1 MIAGGFYFEPDDEMS
16 DAKQLEAEIKAA
28 IEAAETL
35 AALEELRVA
44 SLGKKGTVSALLK
57 TLGGMSPE
65 ERQVNGPAF
74 NQLRDRVTAAL
85 AEKKTALEG
94 AALEAR
100 LASETQDMTLPL
112 LPDAGLEGRLHPVSQ
127 VMEEIA
133 AIFADMGF
141 DVAEGPDIESQFYN
155 FTALNIPD
163 AHPARQMHDTFY
175 MQAEEDGEPLVLR
188 THTSPVQVRTMQ
200 ESAPPFRFIAPGR
213 TYRCDSDQTHTPM
226 FHQVEG
232 LVVDETTHMGHL
244 KYVLEAFLAAFF
256 EVDDISIR
264 LRPSYFPFTE
274 PSMEIDMPCHRVKN
288 GGDGDRLIVGEGDD
302 WMEIGGS
309 GMVNG
314 RVLAHA
320 GIDPRKYQGFA
331 FGMGI
336 DRLAMLKYGAPD
348 LRAFFEADLRWLKH
362 YGFLPIDVPG
372 LAAGLSNK
380 ALANITATK

>member
-1 MIAGGFYFEPDDEMS
+1 MS
-16 DAKQLEAEIKAA
+16 AEADKLKTDILAA
-28 IEAAETL
+28 IAAAEDA
-35 AALEELRVA
+35 AALEAVRVGA
-44 SLGKKGTVSALLK
+44 LGKKGTVSALLK
-57 TLGGMSPE
+57 TLGGMSAE
-65 ERQVNGPAF
+65 ERQTNGPLF
-74 NQLRDRVTAAL
+74 NALRDAVSEAI
-85 AEKKTALEG
+85 AEKKTTIDA
-94 AALEAR
+94 AALNAR
-100 LASETQDMTLPL
+100 LAEETLDMTLPVATD
-112 LPDAGLEGRLHPVSQ
+112 PQFEGRIHPVSQ

-141 DVAEGPDIESQFYN
+141 DVAEGPDIESGFYN
-155 FTALNIPD
+155 FTALNIPE

-175 MQAEEDGEPLVLR
+175 LNAEEDGEALLLR

-200 ESAPPFRFIAPGR
+200 NGQADNSGPPFRFIAPGR

-244 KYVLEAFLAAFF
+244 KYTLEAFLAAFF
-256 EVDDISIR
+256 EVSDISIR
-264 LRPSYFPFTE
+264 FRPSYFPFTE
-274 PSMEIDMPCHRVKN
+274 PSMEIDMPCRR
-288 GGDGDRLIVGEGDD
+288 DGDRLIVGEGDD

-309 GMVNG
+309 GMVNPH
-314 RVLAHA
+314 VLRHA
-320 GIDPRKYQGFA
+320 GIDADKYQGFA

-372 LAAGLSNK
+372 LAGGLSNK
-380 ALANITATK
+380 SLAGKPGAGQ

>member
-1 MIAGGFYFEPDDEMS
+1 MS
-16 DAKQLEAEIKAA
+16 AEADKLKTDILAA
-28 IEAAETL
+28 IAAAEDA
-35 AALEELRVA
+35 AALEAVRVGA
-44 SLGKKGTVSALLK
+44 LGKKGTVSALLK
-57 TLGGMSPE
+57 TLGGMSAE
-65 ERQVNGPAF
+65 ERQTNGPLF
-74 NQLRDRVTAAL
+74 NALRDAVSEAI
-85 AEKKTALEG
+85 AEKKTTIDA
-94 AALEAR
+94 AALNAR
-100 LASETQDMTLPL
+100 LAEETLDMTLPVATD
-112 LPDAGLEGRLHPVSQ
+112 PQFEGRIHPVSQ

-141 DVAEGPDIESQFYN
+141 DVAEGPDIESGFYN
-155 FTALNIPD
+155 FTALNIPE

-175 MQAEEDGEPLVLR
+175 LNAEEDGEALLLR

-200 ESAPPFRFIAPGR
+200 NGQADNSGPPFRFIAPGR

-244 KYVLEAFLAAFF
+244 KYTLEAFLAAFF
-256 EVDDISIR
+256 EVSDISIR
-264 LRPSYFPFTE
+264 FRPSYFPFTE
-274 PSMEIDMPCHRVKN
+274 PSMEIDMPCRR
-288 GGDGDRLIVGEGDD
+288 DGDRLIVGEGDD

-309 GMVNG
+309 GMVNPH
-314 RVLAHA
+314 VLRHA
-320 GIDPRKYQGFA
+320 GIDADKYQGFA

-372 LAAGLSNK
+372 LAGGLSNK
-380 ALANITATK
+380 SLASKPGAGQ

>member
-1 MIAGGFYFEPDDEMS
+1 MS
-16 DAKQLEAEIKAA
+16 TEAEKLESEISAA
-28 IEAAETL
+28 IDAAQD
-35 AALEELRVA
+35 ARALEDVRVA
-44 SLGKKGTVSALLK
+44 ALGKKGSVSALLK
-57 TLGGMSPE
+57 TLGGMSAD
-65 ERQVNGPAF
+65 ERQVNGPLF
-74 NQLRDRVTAAL
+74 NALRDKLTDAIQAKKAAL
-85 AEKKTALEG
+85 DS
-94 AALEAR
+94 AALNAR
-100 LASETQDMTLPL
+100 LSEETLDMTLPIA
-112 LPDAGLEGRLHPVSQ
+112 PDAQFQGRIHPVSQ
-127 VMEEIA
+127 AMEEIN

-175 MQAEEDGEPLVLR
+175 MQAEEDGEALLLR

-200 ESAPPFRFIAPGR
+200 DGQKDKSGPPFRFIAPGR

-244 KYVLEAFLAAFF
+244 KHTLEAFLAAFF
-256 EVDDISIR
+256 EVENIAIR
-264 LRPSYFPFTE
+264 FRPSYFPFTE
-274 PSMEIDMPCHRVKN
+274 PSMEIDMQCYR
-288 GGDGDRLIVGEGDD
+288 DGNKLVVGEGND

-309 GMVNG
+309 GMVNPH
-314 RVLAHA
+314 VLRHA
-320 GIDPRKYQGFA
+320 RIDAEKYQGFA

-348 LRAFFEADLRWLKH
+348 LRSFFEADLRWLKH
-362 YGFLPIDVPG
+362 YGFVPIDVPG

-380 ALANITATK
+380 SLAALSADK

>member
-1 MIAGGFYFEPDDEMS
+1 MS
-16 DAKQLEAEIKAA
+16 DAKKLEAETLAA
-28 IEAAETL
+28 IEAADSLE
-35 AALEELRVA
+35 ALEQLRVA

-57 TLGGMSPE
+57 TLGAMSAE
-65 ERQVNGPAF
+65 ERQTNGPVF
-74 NQLRDRVTAAL
+74 NQLRDLITQQLADKKAVLEKAAL
-85 AEKKTALEG
+85 N
-94 AALEAR
+94 AR
-100 LASETQDMTLPL
+100 LVDETQDMTLPL
-112 LPDAGLEGRLHPVSQ
+112 ADDPLMAGRIHPVSQ
-127 VMEEIA
+127 VMEEVA
-133 AIFADMGF
+133 AIFADLGF

-175 MQAEEDGEPLVLR
+175 MQAEEEGEPLVLR

-200 ESAPPFRFIAPGR
+200 AGKPPFRFIAPGR

-264 LRPSYFPFTE
+264 FRPSYFPFTE

-288 GGDGDRLIVGEGDD
+288 GGDGDSLIVGEGDE

-309 GMVNG
+309 GMVNPH
-314 RVLAHA
+314 VLTAA
-320 GIDPRKYQGFA
+320 GIDADNYQGFA
-331 FGMGI
+331 FGMGL

-372 LAAGLSNK
+372 LAAGLSNPGLSGPVSSGSGGK
-380 ALANITATK
+380 

>member
-1 MIAGGFYFEPDDEMS
+1 MS
-16 DAKQLEAEIKAA
+16 AEAEKLKNEIIAA
-28 IEAAETL
+28 IEATQDTR
-35 AALEELRVA
+35 ALEDVRVA
-44 SLGKKGTVSALLK
+44 ALGKKGSVSALLK
-57 TLGGMSPE
+57 TLGGMSAD
-65 ERQVNGPAF
+65 ERQVNGPLF
-74 NQLRDRVTAAL
+74 NALRDEITDAIQA
-85 AEKKTALEG
+85 KK
-94 AALEAR
+94 AALESAALNAR
-100 LASETQDMTLPL
+100 LSEETLDMTLPIA
-112 LPDAGLEGRLHPVSQ
+112 PDAQFQGRIHPVSQ
-127 VMEEIA
+127 AMEEIN

-175 MQAEEDGEPLVLR
+175 MQAEEDGEALLLR

-200 ESAPPFRFIAPGR
+200 DGQKDKSGPPFRFIAPGR

-244 KYVLEAFLAAFF
+244 KHTLEAFLAAFF
-256 EVDDISIR
+256 EVENIAIR
-264 LRPSYFPFTE
+264 FRPSYFPFTE
-274 PSMEIDMPCHRVKN
+274 PSMEIDMQCYR
-288 GGDGDRLIVGEGDD
+288 DGNKLVVGEGND

-309 GMVNG
+309 GMVNPH
-314 RVLAHA
+314 VLRHA
-320 GIDPRKYQGFA
+320 GIDAEKYQGFA

-348 LRAFFEADLRWLKH
+348 LRSFFEADLRWLKH
-362 YGFLPIDVPG
+362 YGFVPIDVPG

-380 ALANITATK
+380 SLAALSADK

>member
-1 MIAGGFYFEPDDEMS
+1 MS
-16 DAKQLEAEIKAA
+16 AEADKLKTDILAA
-28 IEAAETL
+28 IAAAEDA
-35 AALEELRVA
+35 AALEAVRVGA
-44 SLGKKGTVSALLK
+44 LGKKGTVSALLK
-57 TLGGMSPE
+57 TLGGMSAE
-65 ERQVNGPAF
+65 ERQTNGPLF
-74 NQLRDRVTAAL
+74 NALRDAVSEAI
-85 AEKKTALEG
+85 AEKKTTIDA
-94 AALEAR
+94 AALNAR
-100 LASETQDMTLPL
+100 LAEETLDMTLPVATD
-112 LPDAGLEGRLHPVSQ
+112 PQFEGRIHPVSQ

-141 DVAEGPDIESQFYN
+141 DVAEGPDIESGFYN
-155 FTALNIPD
+155 FTALNIPE

-175 MQAEEDGEPLVLR
+175 LNAEDDGEALLLR

-200 ESAPPFRFIAPGR
+200 NGQADNSGPPFRFIAPGR

-244 KYVLEAFLAAFF
+244 KYTLEAFLAAFF
-256 EVDDISIR
+256 EVSDISIR
-264 LRPSYFPFTE
+264 FRPSYFPFTE
-274 PSMEIDMPCHRVKN
+274 PSMEIDMPCRR
-288 GGDGDRLIVGEGDD
+288 DGDRLIVGEGDD

-309 GMVNG
+309 GMVNPH
-314 RVLAHA
+314 VLRHA
-320 GIDPRKYQGFA
+320 GIDADKYQGFA

-372 LAAGLSNK
+372 LAGGLSNK
-380 ALANITATK
+380 SLAGKPGAGQ

>member
-1 MIAGGFYFEPDDEMS
+1 MS
-16 DAKQLEAEIKAA
+16 DAKKLEAETLAA
-28 IEAAETL
+28 IEAADSLE
-35 AALEELRVA
+35 ALEQLRVA

-57 TLGGMSPE
+57 TLGAMSAE
-65 ERQVNGPAF
+65 ERQTNGPVF
-74 NQLRDRVTAAL
+74 NQLRDLITQQLADKKAVLEKAAL
-85 AEKKTALEG
+85 N
-94 AALEAR
+94 AR
-100 LASETQDMTLPL
+100 LVDETQDMTLPL
-112 LPDAGLEGRLHPVSQ
+112 ADDPLMAGRIHPVSQ
-127 VMEEIA
+127 VMEEVA
-133 AIFADMGF
+133 AIFADLGF

-175 MQAEEDGEPLVLR
+175 MQAEEEGEPLVLR

-200 ESAPPFRFIAPGR
+200 AGKPPFRFIAPGR

-264 LRPSYFPFTE
+264 FRPSYFPFTE

-288 GGDGDRLIVGEGDD
+288 GGDGDRLIVGEGDE

-309 GMVNG
+309 GMVNPH
-314 RVLAHA
+314 VLTAA
-320 GIDPRKYQGFA
+320 GIDADNYQGFA
-331 FGMGI
+331 FGMGL

-372 LAAGLSNK
+372 LAAGLSNPGLSGPVSSGSGGK
-380 ALANITATK
+380 

>member
-16 DAKQLEAEIKAA
+16 DAKTLQAEITAA
-28 IEAAETL
+28 IDAAADL
-35 AALEELRVA
+35 AALEELRVS
-44 SLGKKGTVSALLK
+44 SLGKKGAVSALLK
-57 TLGGMSPE
+57 TLGAMSPE
-65 ERQVNGPAF
+65 ERQINGPLF
-74 NQLRDRVTAAL
+74 NQLRDTISVAIADKKAL
-85 AEKKTALEG
+85 LEG
-94 AALEAR
+94 AALSAR
-100 LASETQDMTLPL
+100 LVTETQDMTLPL
-112 LPDAGLEGRLHPVSQ
+112 LPDPLLEGRLHPVSQ
-127 VMEEIA
+127 VMEEVA

-175 MQAEEDGEPLVLR
+175 MQAEEDGAPLVLR

-200 ESAPPFRFIAPGR
+200 AGDPPFRFIAPGR

-274 PSMEIDMPCHRVKN
+274 PSMEIDMPCRR
-288 GGDGDRLIVGEGDD
+288 DGDRLIVGEGDD

-320 GIDPRKYQGFA
+320 GIDPAKYQGFA

-380 ALANITATK
+380 SLANIKSAT

>member
-1 MIAGGFYFEPDDEMS
+1 MS
-16 DAKQLEAEIKAA
+16 TEAEKLESEISAA
-28 IEAAETL
+28 IDAAQD
-35 AALEELRVA
+35 ARALEDVRVA
-44 SLGKKGTVSALLK
+44 ALGKKGSVSALLK
-57 TLGGMSPE
+57 TLGGMSAD
-65 ERQVNGPAF
+65 ERQVNGPLF
-74 NQLRDRVTAAL
+74 NALRDEITDAIQA
-85 AEKKTALEG
+85 KK
-94 AALEAR
+94 AALESAALNAR
-100 LASETQDMTLPL
+100 LSEETLDMTLPIA
-112 LPDAGLEGRLHPVSQ
+112 PDAQFQGRIHPVSQ
-127 VMEEIA
+127 AMEEIN

-175 MQAEEDGEPLVLR
+175 MQAEEDGEALLLR

-200 ESAPPFRFIAPGR
+200 DGQKDKSGPPFRFIAPGR

-244 KYVLEAFLAAFF
+244 KHTLEAFLAAFF
-256 EVDDISIR
+256 EVENIAIR
-264 LRPSYFPFTE
+264 FRPSYFPFTE
-274 PSMEIDMPCHRVKN
+274 PSMEIDMQCYR
-288 GGDGDRLIVGEGDD
+288 DGDKLVVGEGND

-309 GMVNG
+309 GMVNPH
-314 RVLAHA
+314 VLRHA
-320 GIDPRKYQGFA
+320 GIEAEKYQGFA

-348 LRAFFEADLRWLKH
+348 LRSFFEADLRWLKH
-362 YGFLPIDVPG
+362 YGFVPIDVPG

-380 ALANITATK
+380 SLAALSADK

>member
-1 MIAGGFYFEPDDEMS
+1 MN
-16 DAKQLEAEIKAA
+16 DAKQVEADISAL
-28 IEAAETL
+28 IEAADNL
-35 AALEELRVA
+35 AALEDVRVA
-44 SLGKKGTVSALLK
+44 ALGKKGSVSALLK

-65 ERQVNGPAF
+65 ERQINGPLF
-74 NQLRDRVTAAL
+74 NEMRDRLTADISA
-85 AEKKTALEG
+85 KKTTLE
-94 AALEAR
+94 AAELNAR
-100 LASETQDMTLPL
+100 LAHETQDMTLPVAA
-112 LPDAGLEGRLHPVSQ
+112 DAQFEGRIHPVSQ
-127 VMEEIA
+127 VMEEVS

-175 MQAEEDGEPLVLR
+175 MQAQEDGENLVLR

-200 ESAPPFRFIAPGR
+200 AGAPPFRFIAPGR

-264 LRPSYFPFTE
+264 FRPSYFPFTE
-274 PSMEIDMPCHRVKN
+274 PSMEIDMPCRR
-288 GGDGDRLIVGEGDD
+288 DGERLIVGEGDD

-309 GMVNG
+309 GMVNPH
-314 RVLAHA
+314 VLRHA
-320 GIDPRKYQGFA
+320 GIDADKYQGFA

-362 YGFLPIDVPG
+362 YGFVPIDVPG
-372 LAAGLSNK
+372 LAAGLSN
-380 ALANITATK
+380 ASLTTITGN

>member
-1 MIAGGFYFEPDDEMS
+1 MS
-16 DAKQLEAEIKAA
+16 DAKKLEAETLAA
-28 IEAAETL
+28 IEAADSLE
-35 AALEELRVA
+35 ALEQLRVA

-57 TLGGMSPE
+57 TLGAMSAE
-65 ERQVNGPAF
+65 ERQTNGPVF
-74 NQLRDRVTAAL
+74 NQLRDLITQQLADKKAVLEKAAL
-85 AEKKTALEG
+85 N
-94 AALEAR
+94 AR
-100 LASETQDMTLPL
+100 LVDETQDMTLPL
-112 LPDAGLEGRLHPVSQ
+112 ADDPLMAGRIHPVSQ
-127 VMEEIA
+127 VMEEVA
-133 AIFADMGF
+133 AIFADLGF

-175 MQAEEDGEPLVLR
+175 MQAEEEGEPLVLC

-200 ESAPPFRFIAPGR
+200 AGKPPFRFIAPGR

-264 LRPSYFPFTE
+264 FRPSYFPFTE

-288 GGDGDRLIVGEGDD
+288 GGDGDRLIVGEGDE

-309 GMVNG
+309 GMVNPH
-314 RVLAHA
+314 VLTAA
-320 GIDPRKYQGFA
+320 GIDADNYQGFA
-331 FGMGI
+331 FGMGL

-372 LAAGLSNK
+372 LAAGLSNPGLSGPVSSGSGGK
-380 ALANITATK
+380 